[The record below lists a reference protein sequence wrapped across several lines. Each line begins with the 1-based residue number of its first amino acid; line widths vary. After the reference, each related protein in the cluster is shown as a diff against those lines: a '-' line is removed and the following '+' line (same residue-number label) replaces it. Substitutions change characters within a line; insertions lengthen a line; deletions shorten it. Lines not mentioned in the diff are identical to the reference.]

1 MTDTAQACGKNWL
14 WNGIREIKK
23 ELKSWPKWKRT
34 TKHPN

>member
-1 MTDTAQACGKNWL
+1 MAPEKRDTGWL
-14 WNGIREIKK
+14 KRGIREIKK